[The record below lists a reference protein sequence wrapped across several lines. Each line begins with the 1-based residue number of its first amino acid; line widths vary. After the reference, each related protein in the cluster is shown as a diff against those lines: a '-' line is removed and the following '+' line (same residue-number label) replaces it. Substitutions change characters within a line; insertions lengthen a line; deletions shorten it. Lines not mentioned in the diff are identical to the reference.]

1 MAFADTSTYFRTGDS
16 SILGRF
22 DEKENGHLFEYSE
35 NRETEGWGAEHKAD
49 LPHKIWV
56 STPHFSDNGHCLDSG
71 FRYGRVLKTVA
82 YVAVDEDSFGN
93 PVFEKWYF
101 KQRSHFEYDRSRVAE
116 FEVSPF
122 SLN

>member
-35 NRETEGWGAEHKAD
+35 NRETEGWGAEHKAE

-71 FRYGRVLKTVA
+71 FRYGRVLKTLA
-82 YVAVDEDSFGN
+82 YVAVDEDEFGN

-101 KQRSHFEYDRSRVAE
+101 KQRSHFEYNRSSVAE
-116 FEVSPF
+116 FEVSTF
-122 SLN
+122 SIN

>member
-1 MAFADTSTYFRTGDS
+1 MAFAPTSTYFNTGDS

-56 STPHFSDNGHCLDSG
+56 STPHFADNGHCLDSG
-71 FRYGRVLKTVA
+71 FRYGKVLKTVA
-82 YVAVDEDSFGN
+82 YVAVDEDEFGN
-93 PVFEKWYF
+93 PVFEKWQL
-101 KQRSHFEYDRSRVAE
+101 KQRTHFEYDRSRVAE

>member
-22 DEKENGHLFEYSE
+22 DEKENGHLFEYF
-35 NRETEGWGAEHKAD
+35 A
-49 LPHKIWV
+49 
-56 STPHFSDNGHCLDSG
+56 DNGHCLDSG
-71 FRYGRVLKTVA
+71 FRYGKVLKTVA
-82 YVAVDEDSFGN
+82 YVAVDEDEYGN
-93 PVFEKWYF
+93 PVFEKWQL
-101 KQRSHFEYDRSRVAE
+101 KQRTHFEYDRSRVAE